1 MSEAPRLD
9 FTATLVGEGG
19 NGDML
24 ASHVVLPDDAVEA
37 VAAYELHQ
45 RILTGKRRAFGSV
58 KVEATVGDSQWSTSV
73 FPQKDGRWLLPVK
86 SSVRRAEGKDE
97 GDDIAISLTLL

>member
-1 MSEAPRLD
+1 MSELAQLS

-19 NGDML
+19 GGDML
-24 ASHVVLPDDAVEA
+24 ASHVALPDELARK
-37 VAAYELHQ
+37 VAAHELHQ

-58 KVEATVGDSQWSTSV
+58 KVDATIGESAWSTSI

-97 GDDIAISLTLL
+97 GDDITVSLKLL